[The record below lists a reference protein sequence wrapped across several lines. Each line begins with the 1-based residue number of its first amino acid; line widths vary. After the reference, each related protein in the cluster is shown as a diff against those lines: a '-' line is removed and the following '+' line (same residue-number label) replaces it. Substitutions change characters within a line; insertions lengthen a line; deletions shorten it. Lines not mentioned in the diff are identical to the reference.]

1 MVYNNYTDQ
10 LRIATCTLLFYDVLQ
25 YSGIF
30 ELVPSGEVYV
40 CTGQSQL
47 EVVCSSSAS
56 DFLEWNLTFPALNN
70 FPYIRILSKTTVAK
84 SVRPI
89 RVESVEFMVT
99 VTQNPLTSR
108 ASANQISPVLNGSMI
123 LCREQY
129 QNAEIR
135 GNSAE
140 VVIHVV
146 NSTTAGL
153 FNGVQPCII
162 VSKYFP
168 IQPPPPP

>member
-1 MVYNNYTDQ
+1 M
-10 LRIATCTLLFYDVLQ
+10 
-25 YSGIF
+25 
-30 ELVPSGEVYV
+30 YV
-40 CTGQSQL
+40 CTGQNQF

-70 FPYIRILSKTTVAK
+70 FPYIRIISKTNVVGFAT
-84 SVRPI
+84 PI
-89 RVESVEFMVT
+89 KVESVEFMVT

-129 QNAEIR
+129 QNAEIS

-153 FNGVQPCII
+153 FNGVQPYII
-162 VSKYFP
+162 VSRYFSIQSPRSYIKAKSFPFGVFKLLVYKP
-168 IQPPPPP
+168 IASSSAIIRAITFTAYM

>member
-1 MVYNNYTDQ
+1 MHTTI
-10 LRIATCTLLFYDVLQ
+10 LWCLQ

-30 ELVPSGEVYV
+30 ELAPSGEVYV
-40 CTGQSQL
+40 CTGQNQF

-70 FPYIRILSKTTVAK
+70 FPYRRILSKTTVAK

-89 RVESVEFMVT
+89 RVESIEFMVT

-108 ASANQISPVLNGSMI
+108 ASANQTSPVLNGSMI
-123 LCREQY
+123 MCREQY
-129 QNAEIR
+129 FNTELS

-140 VVIHVV
+140 VVVHVV

-162 VSKYFP
+162 KYIS
-168 IQPPPPP
+168 IQPPPW